1 MTEIIIS
8 AVVVIAFLLLMPAM
22 VRSSRRSRR
31 GRGSGAAVG
40 DVLMGAFDPAKQ
52 AAIEQIRKQK
62 EIGDHERG
70 SVGEKRD

>member
-1 MTEIIIS
+1 MTEWIIS
-8 AVVVIAFLLLMPAM
+8 AVAVVAFLLLMPMM
-22 VRSSRRSRR
+22 VRSSRWSRR

-70 SVGEKRD
+70 LVGEKRD

>member
-1 MTEIIIS
+1 VTEWIIS
-8 AVVVIAFLLLMPAM
+8 AVAVVAFLLLMPMM

>member
-1 MTEIIIS
+1 VTEWIIS
-8 AVVVIAFLLLMPAM
+8 AAAVIVFLLLMPAM

-31 GRGSGAAVG
+31 GRGSGAAVA

-70 SVGEKRD
+70 AVGEKLD

>member
-1 MTEIIIS
+1 MTEWIIS
-8 AVVVIAFLLLMPAM
+8 AAALVAFLLLMPAM
-22 VRSSRRSRR
+22 VRWSRRSRR
-31 GRGSGAAVG
+31 GRGAGAAIG
-40 DVLMGAFDPAKQ
+40 DVLMAAFDPAKQ

>member
-8 AVVVIAFLLLMPAM
+8 AVAVVAFVLLMPAM

-40 DVLMGAFDPAKQ
+40 GVLMGVFDPAKQ

-62 EIGDHERG
+62 EIGNHEHG
-70 SVGEKRD
+70 GVGEKLD